1 MSMDETQ
8 TSLWH
13 IAMENRIDAI
23 EDGLNWL
30 NDAGSNV
37 G

>member
-1 MSMDETQ
+1 MDETQ

-13 IAMENRIDAI
+13 IAMEYQIDAI
-23 EDGLNWL
+23 EDDLNWL